1 MAALETRKSPMRLTA
16 LLASA
21 ALFAA
26 AGVADAQQTA
36 SQILAANRAASHGDA
51 LAGKGTLKIA
61 FAYDGEG
68 MARCPH
74 FSIPWPDLR
83 IFFAVASTF
92 AAAVGRKMIK

>member
-1 MAALETRKSPMRLTA
+1 VRINP
-16 LLASA
+16 
-21 ALFAA
+21 
-26 AGVADAQQTA
+26 Q
-36 SQILAANRAASHGDA
+36 
-51 LAGKGTLKIA
+51 LKILGVS
-61 FAYDGEG
+61 AYDGEG